1 MNKNIFKIA
10 LTTIGVV
17 CISLIWEGCSSDNKK
32 AQALFG
38 ENKDNAAKDTSA
50 IAMRVQ
56 KVRDIFNNL
65 PTTIQI
71 MQLLKQTGSHYI
83 IEVPSD
89 PTTVSKYSS
98 KQGQGINL
106 GVYAADLA
114 YAGLFDQKTDASLFL
129 QSANK
134 LATSLGIPDAFNE
147 NIISR
152 IEANMAN
159 QDSLLT
165 IIINDFWTTDTY
177 LKKNDRQEVSA
188 YLVSGG
194 WVEGMYIATQLAA
207 KSTNNQAMAN
217 EIARQKISLQDLS
230 DMLKT
235 YPNSPNMQ
243 TLAAQIQK
251 IQDAFAG
258 VTVDASSKEDG
269 PALLTPAQ
277 LKTIT
282 DAVTA
287 LRTQLIQ
294 QS

>member
-1 MNKNIFKIA
+1 MKQSISKIA
-10 LTTIGVV
+10 LTILAIAF
-17 CISLIWEGCSSDNKK
+17 ISFTWIGCSNDNKK

-38 ENKDNAAKDTSA
+38 QDGKSDGKDTSA
-50 IAMRVQ
+50 VAMRVQ
-56 KVRDIFNNL
+56 KVKDIFNNL
-65 PTTIQI
+65 PTTVQI
-71 MQLLKQTGSHYI
+71 MQLLKKSGSHYI

-89 PTTVSKYSS
+89 PTVVSKFSS

-106 GVYAADLA
+106 GIYAADLA

-165 IIINDFWTTDTY
+165 IILKDFWTTDNY

-207 KSTNNQAMAN
+207 KTNSVDMAN
-217 EIARQKISLQDLS
+217 EIARQKISLQDLA
-230 DMLKT
+230 DMMKT

-269 PALLTPAQ
+269 PALLTADQ
-277 LKTIT
+277 LKAIT

-287 LRTQLIQ
+287 LRNQLTA